1 MRARRIF
8 HIITIFIVFVT
19 AGLAFTAEASA
30 YNIYYAEQYYKL
42 YHQNFYQYP
51 EDFEENIW
59 YLERA
64 LKRPFVNPLNAMATI
79 DNKEEWQRY
88 RALFHLHVNLEMVKQ
103 YRLWAAEYDKRVA
116 YFYNEPWKEQNLE
129 SLEIAEHYY
138 QTALYYWEQ
147 ALIWW
152 ARLEKMPYIHLE
164 EIQYWEDECTRITN
178 GDLDYQE
185 IIYKD
190 LQRLD
195 KVRAQFESMDENT
208 Y

>member
-1 MRARRIF
+1 MHVRRISLSVALLL
-8 HIITIFIVFVT
+8 ILPA
-19 AGLAFTAEASA
+19 AGLIFTAEVAA

-51 EDFEENIW
+51 EDYEENIW

-79 DNKEEWQRY
+79 DNKEEWRRY

-116 YFYNEPWKEQNLE
+116 YFYNQPWKDQNLE

-138 QTALYYWEQ
+138 QTALHYWEQ
-147 ALIWW
+147 AQIWW

-164 EIQYWEDECTRITN
+164 EIQYWEDECARITS

-185 IIYKD
+185 IIYED
-190 LQRLD
+190 LQRLH
-195 KVRAQFESMDENT
+195 KVREQFESMDENT

>member
-1 MRARRIF
+1 MHVRRIYLSTLLVLLLF
-8 HIITIFIVFVT
+8 TLT
-19 AGLAFTAEASA
+19 ATVPQKAAA

-79 DNKEEWQRY
+79 DNQMEWQRY
-88 RALFHLHVNLEMVKQ
+88 RALFQMHVNLEMVKQ

-116 YFYNEPWKEQNLE
+116 YFYNQPWKEQNLE

-147 ALIWW
+147 ALMWW
-152 ARLEKMPYIHLE
+152 AKLEKMSYIHLE
-164 EIQYWEDECTRITN
+164 EIQYWEDECTRIRS
-178 GDLDYQE
+178 GELDYQD
-185 IIYKD
+185 IIYDD
-190 LQRLD
+190 LQRLS
-195 KVRAQFESMDENT
+195 KVRAHFESMDETT

>member
-1 MRARRIF
+1 MNVRRISLCVESVL
-8 HIITIFIVFVT
+8 ILLLSS
-19 AGLAFTAEASA
+19 LAFPAEASA

-79 DNKEEWQRY
+79 DNKEEWRRY
-88 RALFHLHVNLEMVKQ
+88 RALFHMHVNLEMVKQ

-116 YFYNEPWKEQNLE
+116 YFYNQPWKDQNLE

-147 ALIWW
+147 ALLWW
-152 ARLEKMPYIHLE
+152 AELEKMPYIHLE
-164 EIQYWEDECTRITN
+164 EIQYWEDECTRISD

-190 LQRLD
+190 LQRLN
-195 KVRAQFESMDENT
+195 KVRGQFESMDENT

>member
-1 MRARRIF
+1 MNVFCRCKSLYLAIF
-8 HIITIFIVFVT
+8 LFLCSLTPLF
-19 AGLAFTAEASA
+19 S

-64 LKRPFVNPLNAMATI
+64 LKRPFVNPLNALTRI

-88 RALFHLHVNLEMVKQ
+88 QALFYLHVNLEMVKQ

-116 YFYNEPWKEQNLE
+116 YFYNQPWKDQNLE

-138 QTALYYWEQ
+138 RTALYYWDE
-147 ALIWW
+147 ALTWW
-152 ARLEKMPYIHLE
+152 ARLSRMPYYHLADVH
-164 EIQYWEDECTRITN
+164 YWEDERVRIGS
-178 GDLDYQE
+178 GDLDYGD
-185 IIYKD
+185 IIGDD
-190 LQRLD
+190 LDRLSQ
-195 KVRAQFESMDENT
+195 VRRTFETMDENT

>member
-1 MRARRIF
+1 MKGFRLIF
-8 HIITIFIVFVT
+8 SSFIALFLLIPSSRVP
-19 AGLAFTAEASA
+19 A

-64 LKRPFVNPLNAMATI
+64 LKNPFVNPLNAMAKI
-79 DNKEEWQRY
+79 ENKKEWERY
-88 RALFHLHVNLEMVKQ
+88 RELFYLHVNLEMVKQ

-116 YFYNEPWKEQNLE
+116 YFYNQPWKEQNLE

-138 QTALYYWEQ
+138 KTAVYYWDQ
-147 ALIWW
+147 ALLRW
-152 ARLEKMPYIHLE
+152 ARLEQLDYLHLE
-164 EIQYWEDECTRITN
+164 EVHYWEDERARITS
-178 GDLDYQE
+178 GDLDYGD
-185 IIYKD
+185 IIGDD
-190 LQRLD
+190 LTRLA
-195 KVRAQFESMDENT
+195 KVRADFEAMDKNT